1 MTIHVFNSLGGNR
14 REESRDAAR
23 MCLRLPLATIGL
35 DYDEFR
41 QVAVLGEIA
50 EESDP
55 IDAALEKLAEFH
67 AKLRE
72 AEQDDDQGQKTP
84 VQAALEEAGLLID
97 EAVMSKTPFGE
108 VREAVGEKL
117 RSVGRNDFATFVD
130 GKTA

>member
-1 MTIHVFNSLGGNR
+1 
-14 REESRDAAR
+14 